1 MKYLKHWKEEKDKSK
16 ISNIRLSFITKE
28 EKRLRQKL
36 GEFTAKRLAEEE
48 MLKEVLQE
56 EGNDTHQKLS
66 SI

>member
-66 SI
+66 SV